1 MKICKNCGLEK
12 VDPEGMPKYDV
23 MNPEFNPSSDMS
35 TVGPYCDDCWPNTY
49 TGQLESSNN
58 NG

>member
-1 MKICKNCGLEK
+1 
-12 VDPEGMPKYDV
+12 MPKYDV